1 MRWQATRGVTG
12 SIRDAEPGFF
22 ASFFPA
28 FSCAMPRL
36 FLLLLATNLPRNS
49 AKKEMLSA
57 AAAGPCSVPVPDL
70 AGKRALLMRLMHG
83 ATHFPHR
90 CRRSNADGAKAGS
103 GGGSD
108 ADDDIVQRLIKLAGP
123 LAGQL
128 SLGTVMGVCSGYALK
143 VVGKAGAFFVGA
155 CSAATKTQTKSDR

>member
-1 MRWQATRGVTG
+1 
-12 SIRDAEPGFF
+12 
-22 ASFFPA
+22 
-28 FSCAMPRL
+28 
-36 FLLLLATNLPRNS
+36 
-49 AKKEMLSA
+49 MLHSA
-57 AAAGPCSVPVPDL
+57 AVPCGVPVPHL
-70 AGKRALLMRLMHG
+70 AGKRALVMLLMHG

-108 ADDDIVQRLIKLAGP
+108 ADEDIVQRLIKLAGP

-155 CSAATKTQTKSDR
+155 YALPPKIITKSDAVRGICRMHIHYNPGSRLLVSSRPIGPDCMMPMP